1 MKKGFQVTPQD
12 KLVERAYLVGVS
24 LPDSSIAKER
34 EHLDELAALATT
46 AGAIVVGRTVQGR
59 ARIDAATFIGP
70 GKVAHVKEEC
80 ERLAANLIVFD
91 SDLSPA
97 QSRNLE
103 KILNLNVIDRTELI
117 LDIFAR
123 HAKSQQAKIQV
134 ELAQLVY
141 TLPRLRRLWDHLS
154 RQAGGI
160 GTRGPGE
167 TQLEIDRRRVRE
179 RITHLKKELKKLGRR
194 RDVLR
199 KSRNGLPVVAIVGY
213 TNTGKSTLMNALT
226 SAATLAENQLFA
238 TLDTLTRRLERKNRT
253 PILVVDT
260 VGFIRKLPHHL
271 IDSFKATLS
280 DIAEADLWLHVIDAS
295 HPGFAEQVQIAD
307 QTLNSLRGAELNTL
321 YVFNKIDAVDRE
333 LLEGLMRRYPDA
345 AFISARRQIGI
356 VVLEGRMYEM
366 LLGRALRVEVKI
378 PVSDGKGIALVKSLL
393 KDQQTSLE
401 DGLCVVVGTIQ
412 SELSDDLERVSGVRV
427 RYLL

>member
-1 MKKGFQVTPQD
+1 
-12 KLVERAYLVGVS
+12 VERAYLVGIS
-24 LPDSSIAKER
+24 LPDSSIAKES

-46 AGAIVVGRTVQGR
+46 AGAIVVGRTIQGR
-59 ARIDAATFIGP
+59 SRIDAATFIGP
-70 GKVAHVKEEC
+70 GKVARVKEEC
-80 ERLAANLIVFD
+80 ERLNANLIVFD

-103 KILNLNVIDRTELI
+103 KILNVNVIDRTELI

-213 TNTGKSTLMNALT
+213 TNTGKSTLMNVLT
-226 SAATLAENQLFA
+226 SASTLAENQLFA
-238 TLDTLTRRLERKNRT
+238 TLDTLTRRLERTNRT

-271 IDSFKATLS
+271 VESFKATLS
-280 DIAEADLWLHVIDAS
+280 DIAEADLWLHVVDAS
-295 HPGFAEQVQIAD
+295 HPGFAEQAQVAD
-307 QTLNSLRGAELNTL
+307 RTLNTIRGAELNTL

-333 LLEGLMRRYPDA
+333 LLEGLKKRYPDA

-356 VVLEGRMYEM
+356 DALEERMHEI

-401 DGLCVVVGTIQ
+401 DGLCVLVGTIQ
-412 SELSDDLERVSGVRV
+412 SELSDDLERVSGARV